1 MTLCFMTHTV
11 QWFNKQLSDLF
22 HVQDKKV
29 SNMDD
34 VLNSEAIGPITEPLW
49 ELWILLSFCGVAN
62 HKSRAQVTDHHI
74 VGTLLE

>member
-1 MTLCFMTHTV
+1 
-11 QWFNKQLSDLF
+11 
-22 HVQDKKV
+22 
-29 SNMDD
+29 MDD